1 MTDIENNNNNNNN
14 NNNIN
19 NYVTGIVI
27 DSNNPVFRTN
37 SGTQFI
43 NAESPVEASDVI
55 TVGDDQYFVPDA
67 RIYRDAITIQNKRNT
82 IIVLACFDIFINLIK
97 VLEGYT
103 LYFFCVLCAY
113 YGYMGAKDFNYR
125 YMAIYT
131 YYLFLLVLSNFLLCI
146 TYYYTIEK
154 SNRINIQNNTTLKHN
169 VNSSIVVNNYF
180 NLISLMVQ
188 GYIYYY
194 ANDFKRA
201 LKNYNNNNEDEAI
214 VVAFN

>member
-14 NNNIN
+14 NNNSS
-19 NYVTGIVI
+19 YVTGVVI

-37 SGTQFI
+37 SGSQFI
-43 NAESPVEASDVI
+43 NAESPVEASDVV
-55 TVGDDQYFVPDA
+55 TVGEDQYFVQDA

-82 IIVLACFDIFINLIK
+82 IIVLSCFDIFINLIK
-97 VLEGYT
+97 VLEGYSMY
-103 LYFFCVLCAY
+103 LFCVLCAY

-125 YMAIYT
+125 YMTIYT

-146 TYYYTIEK
+146 SYYYTVEQSK
-154 SNRINIQNNTTLKHN
+154 RINISNTTLTHHD
-169 VNSSIVVNNYF
+169 NSGVIINNYF

-194 ANDFKRA
+194 ANDFKSA
-201 LKNYNNNNEDEAI
+201 LKNYHHNNEAI
-214 VVAFN
+214 VDGFN

>member
-1 MTDIENNNNNNNN
+1 MTDIENNNTNTNTNTNSS
-14 NNNIN
+14 
-19 NYVTGIVI
+19 YVTGVVI

-37 SGTQFI
+37 SGSQFI
-43 NAESPVEASDVI
+43 NAESPVEASDVV
-55 TVGDDQYFVPDA
+55 TVGEDQYFVQDA

-82 IIVLACFDIFINLIK
+82 IIVLSCFDIFINLIK

-103 LYFFCVLCAY
+103 MYLFCVLCAY
-113 YGYMGAKDFNYR
+113 YGYMGAKNFNYR

-146 TYYYTIEK
+146 SYYYTVEQSK
-154 SNRINIQNNTTLKHN
+154 RINISNTTLTRHD
-169 VNSSIVVNNYF
+169 NSGVIMNNYF

-194 ANDFKRA
+194 ANDFKSA
-201 LKNYNNNNEDEAI
+201 LKNYSHNNEAI
-214 VVAFN
+214 VVGFN